1 MTSLRL
7 LQRNRFLGQTEP
19 DRAITMVAD
28 GIERNRI
35 DIGQGTP
42 GDRGRDREGS
52 AGLSSVQ

>member
-35 DIGQGTP
+35 DIVRDP
-42 GDRGRDREGS
+42 RGSRT
-52 AGLSSVQ
+52 